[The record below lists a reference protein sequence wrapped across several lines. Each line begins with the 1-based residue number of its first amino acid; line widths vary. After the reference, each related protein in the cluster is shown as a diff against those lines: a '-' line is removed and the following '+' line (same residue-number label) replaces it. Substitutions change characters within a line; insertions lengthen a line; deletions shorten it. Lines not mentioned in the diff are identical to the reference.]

1 MLFTNDIKIL
11 NIIKNQ
17 KPQLPNNFYDYRDIF
32 QECKMPPEKYMI
44 SLRNLEENGAIS
56 FGNKEKTAFLL
67 EGKGLYYR
75 EYQWHCIR
83 KYIFDKLIDFIA
95 LIISVI
101 ALVVSLN

>member
-1 MLFTNDIKIL
+1 MLFRNDIKIL

-56 FGNKEKTAFLL
+56 FGNKEKNSIPI
-67 EGKGLYYR
+67 G
-75 EYQWHCIR
+75 R
-83 KYIFDKLIDFIA
+83 KRVVLQRISMALHPKIHFRQIDRLSSPYNFCNRTGCQ
-95 LIISVI
+95 S
-101 ALVVSLN
+101 